1 MKKLRVFLSL
11 FVVTLMM
18 FLLVG
23 CKKEQNTS
31 MVTISTNP
39 EVSLVVD
46 SKGVVVSVKGE
57 NDEGKT
63 IVLNEELEGKTIEE
77 AVEIIIT
84 NEKESGFL
92 LSGKVGNE
100 ENQISI
106 KVSANK
112 EKFQAKI
119 EGKVEDT
126 IVEVCEELNI
136 DETITKLEAYTKEE
150 LEKLAVK
157 YNCYLSDIEAAKMN
171 YAELVNQVSLHHQEV
186 KELVSVELEN
196 LYLSTKEY
204 EWQFAEKEEV
214 LEELDKLEE
223 KYQEF
228 KSTYRQIIEELKEV
242 IVKLEETQFDLLVDP
257 ESDYQKKLNEYY
269 DAKEALNEVKANLA
283 AEGNYESSASQLILT
298 GYEKTLELAK
308 LSLDTVKTFVEKTIS
323 AAKTVVETA
332 IKSLEELE
340 AKFPSELKPLVQE
353 KLQMTQDQ
361 MNQQKDAF
369 FAEFEAKYAEEIA
382 AAKQNAEER
391 K

>member
-1 MKKLRVFLSL
+1 MKKLRAFLSL
-11 FVVTLMM
+11 FIVTLMM

-136 DETITKLEAYTKEE
+136 NETITKLEAYTKEE

-228 KSTYRQIIEELKEV
+228 KSAYRQIIEELKEV

-269 DAKEALNEVKANLA
+269 DAKDALNEVKANLA

-308 LSLDTVKTFVEKTIS
+308 LSLDTVKTLVEKTIS
-323 AAKTVVETA
+323 AAKTVVESV

>member
-11 FVVTLMM
+11 FIVTLMM

-136 DETITKLEAYTKEE
+136 NETITKLEAYTKEE

-308 LSLDTVKTFVEKTIS
+308 LSLDTVKTLVEKTIS
-323 AAKTVVETA
+323 AAKTVVESV

>member
-1 MKKLRVFLSL
+1 
-11 FVVTLMM
+11 
-18 FLLVG
+18 
-23 CKKEQNTS
+23 
-31 MVTISTNP
+31 
-39 EVSLVVD
+39 
-46 SKGVVVSVKGE
+46 
-57 NDEGKT
+57 
-63 IVLNEELEGKTIEE
+63 
-77 AVEIIIT
+77 
-84 NEKESGFL
+84 
-92 LSGKVGNE
+92 
-100 ENQISI
+100 
-106 KVSANK
+106 
-112 EKFQAKI
+112 
-119 EGKVEDT
+119 
-126 IVEVCEELNI
+126 
-136 DETITKLEAYTKEE
+136 
-150 LEKLAVK
+150 
-157 YNCYLSDIEAAKMN
+157 MN

-228 KSTYRQIIEELKEV
+228 KTSYRKIIGELKEV

-269 DAKEALNEVKANLA
+269 NAKNALNEVKANLA
-283 AEGNYESSASQLILT
+283 AEGNYESTASQLILS
-298 GYEKTLELAK
+298 GYEKTLEFAK
-308 LSLDTVKTFVEKTIS
+308 LSLDTIKTLVEKTIS
-323 AAKTVVETA
+323 ASKTVVEA
-332 IKSLEELE
+332 VIKSLEELE
-340 AKFPSELKPLVQE
+340 ARFPNELKPLLQE

>member
-11 FVVTLMM
+11 FIVTLMM

-136 DETITKLEAYTKEE
+136 NETITKLEAYTKEE

-308 LSLDTVKTFVEKTIS
+308 LSLDTVKTLVEKTIS
-323 AAKTVVETA
+323 AAKTVVESV

-340 AKFPSELKPLVQE
+340 ARFPSELKPLVQE

>member
-11 FVVTLMM
+11 FIVTLMM

-77 AVEIIIT
+77 AIEIIIT

-136 DETITKLEAYTKEE
+136 NETITKLEAYTKEE

-308 LSLDTVKTFVEKTIS
+308 LSLDTVKTLVEKTIS
-323 AAKTVVETA
+323 AAKTVVETV

-340 AKFPSELKPLVQE
+340 ASFPSELKPLVQE

>member
-1 MKKLRVFLSL
+1 MKKLRIFLSL
-11 FVVTLMM
+11 FIVAIVM
-18 FLLVG
+18 FFFAG

-92 LSGKVGNE
+92 LSGKVGND

-136 DETITKLEAYTKEE
+136 NETITKLKAYTKEE

-204 EWQFAEKEEV
+204 EWQFAEKEEI

-228 KSTYRQIIEELKEV
+228 KTSYRKIIEELKEV

-269 DAKEALNEVKANLA
+269 DAKNALKEVKANLA
-283 AEGNYESSASQLILT
+283 AEGNYESTASQLILS
-298 GYEKTLELAK
+298 GYEKTLEFAK
-308 LSLDTVKTFVEKTIS
+308 LSLDTIKTLVEKTIS
-323 AAKTVVETA
+323 AAKTVVETV

-340 AKFPSELKPLVQE
+340 TRFPSELKPLVQE

-361 MNQQKDAF
+361 MNQKKDAF

>member
-11 FVVTLMM
+11 FIVTLMM

-77 AVEIIIT
+77 AIEIIIT

-136 DETITKLEAYTKEE
+136 NETITKLEAYTKEE

-308 LSLDTVKTFVEKTIS
+308 LSLDTVKTLVEKTIS
-323 AAKTVVETA
+323 AAKTVVESV

-340 AKFPSELKPLVQE
+340 ASFPSELKPLVQE

>member
-11 FVVTLMM
+11 FIVTLMM

-77 AVEIIIT
+77 AIEIIIT

-136 DETITKLEAYTKEE
+136 NETITKLEAYTKEE

-204 EWQFAEKEEV
+204 EWEFAEKEEV

-308 LSLDTVKTFVEKTIS
+308 LSLDTVKTLVEKTIS
-323 AAKTVVETA
+323 AAKTVVESV

-340 AKFPSELKPLVQE
+340 ARFPSELKPLVQE

>member
-1 MKKLRVFLSL
+1 MRKLRIFLSL
-11 FVVTLMM
+11 FIVAIVM
-18 FLLVG
+18 FFFAG

-77 AVEIIIT
+77 AIEIIIT

-92 LSGKVGNE
+92 LSGKVGND

-136 DETITKLEAYTKEE
+136 NETITKLEAYTKEE

-228 KSTYRQIIEELKEV
+228 KTSYRKIIEELKEV

-269 DAKEALNEVKANLA
+269 DVKGALNEVKANLA
-283 AEGNYESSASQLILT
+283 AEGNYESTASQLILS
-298 GYEKTLELAK
+298 GYEKTLEFAK
-308 LSLDTVKTFVEKTIS
+308 LSLDTIKTLVEKTIS
-323 AAKTVVETA
+323 AAKTVVETV

>member
-11 FVVTLMM
+11 FIVTLMM

-77 AVEIIIT
+77 AIEIIIT

-136 DETITKLEAYTKEE
+136 NETITKLEAYTKEE

-308 LSLDTVKTFVEKTIS
+308 LSLDTVKTLVEKTIS
-323 AAKTVVETA
+323 AAKTVVESV

-340 AKFPSELKPLVQE
+340 ARFPSELKPLVQE